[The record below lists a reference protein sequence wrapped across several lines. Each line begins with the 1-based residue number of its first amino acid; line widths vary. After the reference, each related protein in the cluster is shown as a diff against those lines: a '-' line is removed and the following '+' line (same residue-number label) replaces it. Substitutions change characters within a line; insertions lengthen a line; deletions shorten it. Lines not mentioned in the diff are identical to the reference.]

1 MNEIDTNSTETK
13 ATGIG
18 QYFAGKTILQIIF
31 GSAVWACV
39 LGFVLFIVG
48 QTVMYLVLAVIG
60 RAAGLFSSDIWN
72 TAILY
77 LAFFGVWIMFFL
89 NALLK
94 KNRPLLKAYG
104 TGLRGNRIPELLMG
118 ILVGFLMNGVLI
130 LFAIMHGDIHLYFD
144 RFSIG
149 AILFLFV
156 SVFIQSAAE
165 ESIGAFV
172 LLFVAV
178 FIQSAAEEI
187 MCRGFIYHRILRTYR
202 GQYLAAALINGIFFG
217 LIHITNNG
225 ATPIAIID
233 IMICGIEYSA
243 LVYYFDSVWMA
254 MGMHAG
260 WNFTQSILAGL
271 PNSGNVFPYSIFR
284 LDAATAT
291 NSFFYDVGF
300 GVEGTIPSIIIELV
314 VLVLIIVIGR
324 KMKRQSTDIWAEAD
338 V

>member
-104 TGLRGNRIPELLMG
+104 TGLRGNRIPELLIG

-149 AILFLFV
+149 AFLFLFV
-156 SVFIQSAAE
+156 S
-165 ESIGAFV
+165 
-172 LLFVAV
+172 V

-324 KMKRQSTDIWAEAD
+324 KMKRQHTDIWAEAD

>member
-149 AILFLFV
+149 AFLFLFV
-156 SVFIQSAAE
+156 S
-165 ESIGAFV
+165 
-172 LLFVAV
+172 V

-324 KMKRQSTDIWAEAD
+324 KMKRQHTDIWAEAD

>member
-1 MNEIDTNSTETK
+1 MS
-13 ATGIG
+13 
-18 QYFAGKTILQIIF
+18 
-31 GSAVWACV
+31 CV

-149 AILFLFV
+149 AFLFLFV
-156 SVFIQSAAE
+156 S
-165 ESIGAFV
+165 
-172 LLFVAV
+172 V

-324 KMKRQSTDIWAEAD
+324 KMKRQHTDIWAEAD

>member
-104 TGLRGNRIPELLMG
+104 TGLRGNRIPELLIG

-156 SVFIQSAAE
+156 S
-165 ESIGAFV
+165 
-172 LLFVAV
+172 V

-324 KMKRQSTDIWAEAD
+324 KMKRQHTDIWAEAD

>member
-104 TGLRGNRIPELLMG
+104 TGLRGNRIPELLIG

-149 AILFLFV
+149 AFLFLFV
-156 SVFIQSAAE
+156 S
-165 ESIGAFV
+165 
-172 LLFVAV
+172 V

-202 GQYLAAALINGIFFG
+202 GQYFAAALINGIFFG

-324 KMKRQSTDIWAEAD
+324 KMKRQHTDIWAEAD

>member
-104 TGLRGNRIPELLMG
+104 TGLRGNRIPELLIG

-149 AILFLFV
+149 AFLFLFV
-156 SVFIQSAAE
+156 S
-165 ESIGAFV
+165 
-172 LLFVAV
+172 V

-314 VLVLIIVIGR
+314 VLVLVIVIGR
-324 KMKRQSTDIWAEAD
+324 KMNRKHTDIWADAEA
-338 V
+338 

>member
-165 ESIGAFV
+165 E
-172 LLFVAV
+172 
-178 FIQSAAEEI
+178 I

>member
-149 AILFLFV
+149 AFLFLFV
-156 SVFIQSAAE
+156 S
-165 ESIGAFV
+165 
-172 LLFVAV
+172 V

-202 GQYLAAALINGIFFG
+202 GLYLAAALINGIFFG

-233 IMICGIEYSA
+233 IMIWGCMPAGTSRRVSWRAFPTAETCSLTPFSA
-243 LVYYFDSVWMA
+243 WMPRQRRTVSSTTWDSA
-254 MGMHAG
+254 SKARSHR
-260 WNFTQSILAGL
+260 S
-271 PNSGNVFPYSIFR
+271 S
-284 LDAATAT
+284 
-291 NSFFYDVGF
+291 
-300 GVEGTIPSIIIELV
+300 
-314 VLVLIIVIGR
+314 
-324 KMKRQSTDIWAEAD
+324 
-338 V
+338 

>member
-1 MNEIDTNSTETK
+1 
-13 ATGIG
+13 
-18 QYFAGKTILQIIF
+18 
-31 GSAVWACV
+31 
-39 LGFVLFIVG
+39 
-48 QTVMYLVLAVIG
+48 MYLVLAVIG

-104 TGLRGNRIPELLMG
+104 TGLRGNRIPELLIG

-149 AILFLFV
+149 AFLFLFV
-156 SVFIQSAAE
+156 S
-165 ESIGAFV
+165 
-172 LLFVAV
+172 V

-284 LDAATAT
+284 LDAATVSSTTWDSA
-291 NSFFYDVGF
+291 SRAR
-300 GVEGTIPSIIIELV
+300 S
-314 VLVLIIVIGR
+314 
-324 KMKRQSTDIWAEAD
+324 RQSS
-338 V
+338 